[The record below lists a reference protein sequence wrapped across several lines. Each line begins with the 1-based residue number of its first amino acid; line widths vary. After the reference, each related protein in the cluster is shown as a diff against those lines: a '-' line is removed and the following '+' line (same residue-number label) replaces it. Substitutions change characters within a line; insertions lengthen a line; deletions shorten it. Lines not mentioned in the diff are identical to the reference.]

1 MFKAQKNTI
10 LITEGDSGSFDLRF
24 WDDEDKTVPRDLS
37 TKSIR
42 LVVSPSPG
50 QKKIIEIQAQITD
63 NIAGFVFL
71 PAMTKKKAGEYVYDI
86 EIQDTLDPT
95 QIETI
100 KLNDDGSPGTFMI
113 VPEVAQ

>member
-50 QKKIIEIQAQITD
+50 QKKTFDVISTITD
-63 NIAGFVFL
+63 NTANFVFL
-71 PAMTKKKAGEYVYDI
+71 PAMTKKRAGDYVYDI
-86 EIQDTLDPT
+86 EITDTLDPL
-95 QIETI
+95 QVETI
-100 KLNDDGSPGTFMI
+100 RLNEDGSPGTFVI
-113 VPEVAQ
+113 APEVAV